1 IRRIFCGPLEK
12 ELRKRLVKCFVW
24 SVALYGEGTWTLQRN
39 EEKRIEAFEM
49 WMWRRTVRVKWT
61 DRIRNKIVFEKV
73 YNLVIFYN
81 DEVRSEDSP
90 KDCPAFAFWLG
101 KTSEKPNQI
110 TVHVTVESCQPSH
123 SAECAPSIMAVDIG
137 HIRQHI
143 CLTWSQAT
151 KGNIEG
157 RGFGPVLRIE
167 FGVAQWSE
175 RLNIIFNRLL
185 NDAISTTRLFSVDGI
200 GDREMAFGKIRPRI
214 RHRLPDIRLTAGE
227 NLGKTQPA
235 VLMLLSSS
243 NDSDDIEFRR
253 IGLRKIFRPRINNT
267 FVSLY
272 EFNERFPMSPALY
285 FRIPL
290 IRRTGMLS
298 LTAPLV
304 LFDRS
309 RLHTDTGVLLL
320 PFSSSSSPLIP
331 YTRSTITHTLTLE
344 QDITLHRYTSYDNDT
359 FKNNLSW
366 LIYRVIS
373 RVRRRLQKQPGLVIP
388 DSMYSV
394 GRKEM
399 WKDRQ
404 CLADDQLV
412 IAASEDGLQ
421 KLIYELQITASNYNL
436 TISPTKT
443 KILAFQGKTQV
454 RCKILIN
461 DNIVEQVRDFKYLG
475 CEIGNTRELDQQRKL
490 QNFNQICG
498 TIKRTLL
505 NKTRKET
512 ILKFYKVL
520 AVPSLLYGSE
530 CWTLTENQK
539 HKIEVSEMRFLRS
552 VAGYRRTDRQ
562 YNETIRDELNIFN
575 LNNKIKEYQEKYYEH
590 VQRMP
595 EYRIPKK
602 ILEYKPK
609 GKRDRGRPTKR
620 WRDQFL

>member
-1 IRRIFCGPLEK
+1 MYIGFIDY
-12 ELRKRLVKCFVW
+12 VKAFDNV
-24 SVALYGEGTWTLQRN
+24 QRN
-39 EEKRIEAFEM
+39 LLWDILKDKGFPLHL
-49 WMWRRTVRVKWT
+49 
-61 DRIRNKIVFEKV
+61 IRAIQSLYTETKI
-73 YNLVIFYN
+73 
-81 DEVRSEDSP
+81 
-90 KDCPAFAFWLG
+90 
-101 KTSEKPNQI
+101 QI
-110 TVHVTVESCQPSH
+110 TSGTRRSKEN
-123 SAECAPSIMAVDIG
+123 I
-137 HIRQHI
+137 
-143 CLTWSQAT
+143 LT
-151 KGNIEG
+151 
-157 RGFGPVLRIE
+157 
-167 FGVAQWSE
+167 
-175 RLNIIFNRLL
+175 
-185 NDAISTTRLFSVDGI
+185 
-200 GDREMAFGKIRPRI
+200 
-214 RHRLPDIRLTAGE
+214 
-227 NLGKTQPA
+227 NLGVRQGCP
-235 VLMLLSSS
+235 L
-243 NDSDDIEFRR
+243 
-253 IGLRKIFRPRINNT
+253 
-267 FVSLY
+267 
-272 EFNERFPMSPALY
+272 SPALFNLY
-285 FRIPL
+285 IDQVTQDWIESTKKL
-290 IRRTGMLS
+290 YKTV
-298 LTAPLV
+298 LTTL
-304 LFDRS
+304 LF
-309 RLHTDTGVLLL
+309 
-320 PFSSSSSPLIP
+320 
-331 YTRSTITHTLTLE
+331 
-344 QDITLHRYTSYDNDT
+344 
-359 FKNNLSW
+359 
-366 LIYRVIS
+366 
-373 RVRRRLQKQPGLVIP
+373 
-388 DSMYSV
+388 
-394 GRKEM
+394 
-399 WKDRQ
+399 
-404 CLADDQLV
+404 ADDQLV